1 MATPITHIVLSEKIR
16 AKFFSD
22 KVKQDFLIGTS
33 FADIRHLKVIK
44 REETHYNNLTVYDL
58 QEENSFQTGLKFH
71 SILDLAREKFM
82 VEHKIYELCPKS
94 DYIVTAIKLLE
105 DKIFY
110 DYISNWDEYIQYFDT
125 ILADEM
131 AYNIEK
137 SALLQWHNIL
147 QSYFQVKPNP
157 QSIQEYLLNIGNTIE
172 KVDEVNANIAIL
184 EQNEKVLAIINQLYQ
199 EFENLL

>member
-16 AKFFSD
+16 EKFFPD

-44 REETHYNNLTVYDL
+44 REETHYNNLKVSDL
-58 QEENSFQTGLKFH
+58 QLDNSFQAGLKFH

-94 DYIVTAIKLLE
+94 DYIVTSIKLLE
-105 DKIFY
+105 DKLFY
-110 DYISNWDEYIQYFDT
+110 NYISNWDEYIKYFDT
-125 ILADEM
+125 ILSDEI
-131 AYNIEK
+131 AYNIDK
-137 SALLQWHNIL
+137 SKLLKWHNIL
-147 QSYFQVKPNP
+147 QAYFQIQPNS
-157 QSIQEYLLNIGNTIE
+157 QSMRAYLLSTGNSIE
-172 KVDEVNANIAIL
+172 KVNEVNANIAIIEKN
-184 EQNEKVLAIINQLYQ
+184 EQVLAIINKLYQ

>member
-16 AKFFSD
+16 EKFFPD

-44 REETHYNNLTVYDL
+44 REETHYNNLKVSDL
-58 QEENSFQTGLKFH
+58 QSDNSFQAGLKFH

-94 DYIVTAIKLLE
+94 DYIVTSIKLLE
-105 DKIFY
+105 DKLFY
-110 DYISNWDEYIQYFDT
+110 NYISNWDEYIKYFDT
-125 ILADEM
+125 ILSDEI
-131 AYNIEK
+131 AYNIDK
-137 SALLQWHNIL
+137 SKLLKWHNIL
-147 QSYFQVKPNP
+147 QAYFQIQPNS
-157 QSIQEYLLNIGNTIE
+157 QSIVKHILRLGYSQEMAN
-172 KVDEVNANIAIL
+172 EVNANIAIIEKN
-184 EQNEKVLAIINQLYQ
+184 EQVLAIINKLYQ

>member
-16 AKFFSD
+16 EKFFPD

-44 REETHYNNLTVYDL
+44 REETHYNNLKVSDL
-58 QEENSFQTGLKFH
+58 QLDNSFQAGLKFH

-94 DYIVTAIKLLE
+94 DYIVTSIKLLE
-105 DKIFY
+105 DKLFY
-110 DYISNWDEYIQYFDT
+110 NYISNWDEYIKYFDT
-125 ILADEM
+125 ILSDEI
-131 AYNIEK
+131 AYNIDK
-137 SALLQWHNIL
+137 SKLLKWHNIL
-147 QSYFQVKPNP
+147 QAYFQIQPNS
-157 QSIQEYLLNIGNTIE
+157 QSIVKHILRLGYSQEMAN
-172 KVDEVNANIAIL
+172 EVNANIAIIEKN
-184 EQNEKVLAIINQLYQ
+184 EQVLAIINKLYQ

>member
-16 AKFFSD
+16 EKFFPY

-44 REETHYNNLTVYDL
+44 REETHYNNLKISDL
-58 QEENSFQTGLKFH
+58 QADNSFQAGLKFH

-94 DYIVTAIKLLE
+94 DYIVTSIKLLE

-110 DYISNWDEYIQYFDT
+110 NYISNWDEYIKYFDT
-125 ILADEM
+125 MLSDEI
-131 AYNIEK
+131 AYNIDK
-137 SALLQWHNIL
+137 SDLLKWHNIL
-147 QSYFQVKPNP
+147 QAYFQIQPNA
-157 QSIQEYLLNIGNTIE
+157 QSIVKHILRLGYSQEMAN
-172 KVDEVNANIAIL
+172 EVNANIAIIEKN
-184 EQNEKVLAIINQLYQ
+184 EQVLAIVNKLYQ